1 VMEALPSMRAIPRSR
16 RLKEKVGGI
25 VAIALLVATAFV
37 AVASQSTRL
46 ASPVSVRSVRATH
59 VPLRRFDLKRNTF
72 NSPNSRRV
80 GLRSDLR
87 DGTEDPTWAAKYSD
101 DEKAPVEEGQSNEV
115 KCPGCGKVGGP
126 DWGCNGEGNQL
137 GGLGLFIPWWPIKVY
152 RPCPEY
158 LASGGSYEPAGQG
171 VEEILFGSKKNDPTS
186 RQRGRD

>member
-1 VMEALPSMRAIPRSR
+1 VQD
-16 RLKEKVGGI
+16 
-25 VAIALLVATAFV
+25 LLEQ
-37 AVASQSTRL
+37 QS
-46 ASPVSVRSVRATH
+46 S
-59 VPLRRFDLKRNTF
+59 
-72 NSPNSRRV
+72 
-80 GLRSDLR
+80 
-87 DGTEDPTWAAKYSD
+87 
-101 DEKAPVEEGQSNEV
+101 EV

-171 VEEILFGSKKNDPTS
+171 VEEILFGSKKNEPTS